1 MLFTQIVLRCLDF
14 NQFQFSL
21 TFMKYI
27 KNEWYIQE
35 VIKCKMHLL
44 NKSVKLI
51 VIYYAAFDIE

>member
-35 VIKCKMHLL
+35 VIKYKVYLL
-44 NKSVKLI
+44 D
-51 VIYYAAFDIE
+51 A